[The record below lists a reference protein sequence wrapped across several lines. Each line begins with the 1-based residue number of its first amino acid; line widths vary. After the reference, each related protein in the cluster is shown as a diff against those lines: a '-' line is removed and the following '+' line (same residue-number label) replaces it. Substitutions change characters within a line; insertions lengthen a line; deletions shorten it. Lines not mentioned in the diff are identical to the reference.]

1 MTQKKPLSKLQK
13 EVLLL
18 FAEDS
23 ARGMSHYDDKAYSWR
38 TEIHIPERQI
48 IRTKRPTIM
57 TLRRHGLI
65 EGSSLAGPWTITERG
80 RAIAAHIRNGED
92 FQL

>member
-1 MTQKKPLSKLQK
+1 MYKKPLSKLQK

-23 ARGMSHYDDKAYSWR
+23 ARGMSHYDDKVYSWR

-65 EGSSLAGPWTITERG
+65 EGSSISGPWTITDRG
-80 RAIAAHIRNGED
+80 RAIAVRIRNGDRFE
-92 FQL
+92 L

>member
-18 FAEDS
+18 FAEDG
-23 ARGMSHYDDKAYSWR
+23 AVGRSHYDEKAYSQR

-57 TLRRHGLI
+57 VLRRHRLI
-65 EGSSLAGPWTITERG
+65 EGNWISGPWTITDRG
-80 RAIAAHIRNGED
+80 RAIAVRIRNGDRFE
-92 FQL
+92 L